1 MAQKKQIDQ
10 ANARKL
16 ELVAELARTRESI
29 THSKDQLTGK
39 LKPKNLLRN
48 IFARKPKTIF
58 TGSVLVSLLTTL
70 LIRRPKKSRKATKP
84 QTSKAIFLSWA
95 LSLLKPVAKVWLVNL
110 AKQLTAERLT
120 HASHTKAAQESTRT
134 NDAYTA
140 QR

>member
-16 ELVAELARTRESI
+16 ELVAQLARTRESI
-29 THSKDQLTGK
+29 TQSKEQLTGK

-58 TGSVLVSLLTTL
+58 TGSVLVSFLTTL
-70 LIRRPKKSRKATKP
+70 IIRRPKKSRKATKP
-84 QTSKAIFLSWA
+84 QTSKAILLSWA

-110 AKQLTAERLT
+110 AKQLSAERLARSSQT
-120 HASHTKAAQESTRT
+120 RPAQGNSPASDQFII
-134 NDAYTA
+134 

>member
-10 ANARKL
+10 ANARKR
-16 ELVAELARTRESI
+16 ELVAELATAREAI
-29 THSKDQLTGK
+29 TKRKLELTGR

-48 IFARKPKTIF
+48 IFTRKPKTVF

-70 LIRRPKKSRKATKP
+70 LIRRPKNKQKAAKP

-110 AKQLTAERLT
+110 VKQLSAERL
-120 HASHTKAAQESTRT
+120 ARSSQPRPAQDNSPS
-134 NDAYTA
+134 DDQFIV